1 MVTRSGWCVKDNHVQ
16 RIDVKIAWDLG
27 FTRDAKH
34 AYVGRLYRELKNKLG
49 EDCGIIEEVTSACP
63 DEYGK
68 QLSPLF
74 IKLPDGRVLE
84 DLWQEYAK
92 HKDSFWFYPKNLKH
106 VGEMHMY
113 CYHAQP
119 LLPLIRVI
127 SVFTDVFYNPEKFG
141 STQAEGCAVL
151 KLLDQQ
157 NKLALLYSAN
167 EFMGWYFKYGRIQ

>member
-74 IKLPDGRVLE
+74 IKLLMVE
-84 DLWQEYAK
+84 CWK
-92 HKDSFWFYPKNLKH
+92 
-106 VGEMHMY
+106 
-113 CYHAQP
+113 
-119 LLPLIRVI
+119 I
-127 SVFTDVFYNPEKFG
+127 
-141 STQAEGCAVL
+141 
-151 KLLDQQ
+151 
-157 NKLALLYSAN
+157 
-167 EFMGWYFKYGRIQ
+167 YGRNMLNIKIPFGFIQRISSM